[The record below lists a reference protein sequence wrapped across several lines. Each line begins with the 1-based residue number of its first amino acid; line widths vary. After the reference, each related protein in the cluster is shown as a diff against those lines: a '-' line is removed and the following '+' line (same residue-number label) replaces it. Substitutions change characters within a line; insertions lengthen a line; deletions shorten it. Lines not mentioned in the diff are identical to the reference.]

1 MSVKRYAKLI
11 CQCATDIRNGESM
24 KKTMTI
30 VLWNCSNGLGRLNSY
45 FSHEQDINFGKGSP
59 VYLTR

>member
-1 MSVKRYAKLI
+1 MSVR
-11 CQCATDIRNGESM
+11 CWQETGESM
-24 KKTMTI
+24 KKTMI
-30 VLWNCSNGLGRLNSY
+30 VVLWNCSNGLGRLNSY